1 MTTVLVVVADQASK
15 AWAEATLEHNVSVPL
30 LGEFLQWRLIYNS
43 GAAFGMGSQI
53 TPILTCVQIAIAVG
67 IVVGLVRVVRNR
79 SWALALGLLLGG
91 ALGNIHDRLLR
102 PPGPFHGYVV
112 DFLELP
118 RWPIFNIA
126 DIAVTSGAI
135 LLILLTFRGVPAGR
149 APAAPAEEPDAPA
162 EREP

>member
-15 AWAEATLEHNVSVPL
+15 AWAESSLEHNVSVPL
-30 LGEFLQWRLIYNS
+30 FGELLQWRLIYNS

-79 SWALALGLLLGG
+79 WWALALGLLLGG

-102 PPGPFHGYVV
+102 PPGPFHGFVV
-112 DFLELP
+112 DFLQLP

-149 APAAPAEEPDAPA
+149 APAASAEEPDASA
-162 EREP
+162 RREP